1 MRVLPRTVINQV
13 KSKLLIQ
20 NPSRR
25 RRENSRCLFTVL
37 NATLGSKS
45 RETERFK
52 EVLKGVSF
60 ETVVQRR
67 WESIAVNLVLTTE
80 LKT

>member
-1 MRVLPRTVINQV
+1 MINQV

-25 RRENSRCLFTVL
+25 RRENSRYLFTVL
-37 NATLGSKS
+37 NTTLGSKS

-52 EVLKGVSF
+52 EVLKGV
-60 ETVVQRR
+60 
-67 WESIAVNLVLTTE
+67 IAASVGE
-80 LKT
+80 YSS

>member
-1 MRVLPRTVINQV
+1 MSVLPWTVINQV
-13 KSKLLIQ
+13 QSKLLIQ

-25 RRENSRCLFTVL
+25 RRENSRSLFTVL

-45 RETERFK
+45 RETERYK

-60 ETVVQRR
+60 
-67 WESIAVNLVLTTE
+67 
-80 LKT
+80 

>member
-1 MRVLPRTVINQV
+1 MRVLLRTVINQV

-25 RRENSRCLFTVL
+25 RRENSRSLFTVL

-45 RETERFK
+45 RETERYK
-52 EVLKGVSF
+52 EVL
-60 ETVVQRR
+60 
-67 WESIAVNLVLTTE
+67 
-80 LKT
+80 

>member
-1 MRVLPRTVINQV
+1 MINQV

-25 RRENSRCLFTVL
+25 RRENSRYFFTVL
-37 NATLGSKS
+37 NTTLGSKS

-52 EVLKGVSF
+52 EVLKGVSAASVG
-60 ETVVQRR
+60 EY
-67 WESIAVNLVLTTE
+67 SS
-80 LKT
+80 